1 MASPPPVPPRP
12 PTIPLADGHVDV
24 GQQVVYRRGRTTHL
38 TTREIELL
46 VYLAQNPHRTLTREE
61 LLTTVW
67 GHPPLASTEP
77 VYSTIKRLRAK
88 IDDGRHRH
96 IATVHGDGYRYE
108 PPPPSQS
115 DTPPAPQPAP
125 HGAPGPHR
133 PPLPTEAPQPPTP
146 AQPPPRPRTRFVG
159 REAERRAALS
169 VLASGARLVTLVGP
183 GGVGKTRLALEL
195 AAASNDRRVAFV
207 DLAEAKTRAE
217 VLHTT
222 ARALDLSLDGG
233 EVGLLRALPL
243 RVDLLVLDNAEQ
255 VASEVADLAHRW
267 LEAVSLLVTSRERLS
282 LSGEHL
288 VELGPLPEDEAIALY
303 LDRAAQ
309 VVAGFELDDAG
320 RDALRQVVHRLDGL
334 PLAIELAAARVK
346 TMPPAALLARLPH
359 GLLDLGLAPR
369 DRPGRHKTLRE
380 AIDWSFR
387 LLSPREQ
394 ELLTHCSVFSGGIS
408 VEAAEAVLGP
418 DALSGLEALCDRSL
432 LRISSPTSQD
442 GGSLRFEPWVA
453 VHELAA
459 ERLSDPAPGRAHCRY
474 FLDDAQRWVDDLD
487 RRGHLRAR
495 AHLERELD
503 NLRAATRRALAMNL
517 PEAEGLTLALSR
529 VLTARGAIDEARQA
543 LEALIAGHPATGAA
557 WLALGEALDTL
568 GREPILALEAAR
580 DLAPDPSVRALAG
593 AALGRAWASR
603 GDFTSAL
610 THLYESRRLAE
621 SEAPAVLGRVR
632 TTLGEVCW
640 RAGRVTEAEP
650 ELALALASHEERG
663 DLRLFAQTSATLCH
677 VRRAAGRPAAAFDH
691 LEAAIAGFEALA
703 DPIGRARTLIDKG
716 LHLSRI
722 GRQRDAVM
730 ALEEAGAEHARLGLV
745 RGLEEVHL
753 NLAEALLGLGEDER
767 ARREIRHAVAACRE
781 LGERLRLSVALELA
795 GCAFVLGGDLASA
808 QAAFEEALV
817 TARATE
823 NRISEAT
830 LLAKRG
836 LTRYLNNDLAASL
849 DDFRASER
857 IHKDRGASM
866 MEGTATADVA
876 VLLAATGEPGAAA
889 VASARA
895 RELLSDPPVTH
906 WTGRMVALLEA
917 AARVHADPGPHTREL
932 ARSTRA
938 AVLAAMPAESQDLAT
953 RLSLLMLD
961 HALALTAP

>member
-1 MASPPPVPPRP
+1 MPPTPSRP
-12 PTIPLADGHVDV
+12 HTIPLADGLVDV
-24 GQQVVYRRGRTTHL
+24 GQQVVHRRGRTTHL

-46 VYLAQNPHRTLTREE
+46 VYLAANPQRTITREE
-61 LLTTVW
+61 LLEAVW

-88 IDDGRHRH
+88 IDDGPHRH

-108 PPPPSQS
+108 PASPTAPTSPTAPSS
-115 DTPPAPQPAP
+115 PPASTGSFASNPRR
-125 HGAPGPHR
+125 PG
-133 PPLPTEAPQPPTP
+133 
-146 AQPPPRPRTRFVG
+146 TRFVG
-159 REAERRAALS
+159 RETERRAITAI
-169 VLASGARLVTLVGP
+169 LADGARLVTLVGP

-195 AAASNDRRVAFV
+195 AAASSSRQRVVFV

-233 EVGLLRALPL
+233 EAGLLMALPL
-243 RVDLLVLDNAEQ
+243 TVDLLVLDNAEQ
-255 VASEVADLAHRW
+255 VAAEVAALAGSW
-267 LEAVSLLVTSRERLS
+267 LDATCLLVTSRVRLAV
-282 LSGEHL
+282 SGEHL
-288 VELGPLPEDEAIALY
+288 VELGPLPEDEAMALY
-303 LDRAAQ
+303 LDRAALA
-309 VVAGFELDDAG
+309 VAGYELDASG
-320 RDALRQVVHRLDGL
+320 LEALRELVRRLDGL

-346 TMPPAALLARLPH
+346 TMPPAALLTRLPSS
-359 GLLDLGLAPR
+359 LLDLGLAPR
-369 DRPGRHKTLRE
+369 DRPARHRTLRE

-394 ELLTHCSVFSGGIS
+394 ELLTHSSVFSGGIS
-408 VEAAEAVLGP
+408 LEAAEAVLGP
-418 DALSGLEALCDRSL
+418 DAVAGLEALCDRSL
-432 LRISSPTSQD
+432 FRVTPPTSFD
-442 GGSLRFEPWVA
+442 PSPRFEPWVA

-459 ERLSDPAPGRAHCRY
+459 ERLTDPGPGRAHCRF
-474 FLDDAQRWVDDLD
+474 FLEDALRWVEDLD
-487 RRGHLRAR
+487 RRGHARAR
-495 AHLERELD
+495 AHLELELD

-517 PEAEGLTLALSR
+517 PGAEGLTLVLAR
-529 VLTARGAIDEARQA
+529 VLTARGAIEEARSA
-543 LEALIAGHPATGAA
+543 LEELIAGHPVSAAA

-568 GREPILALEAAR
+568 GREPTLALEAAR
-580 DLAPDPSVRALAG
+580 DLAAGETTAQNAAAQRALAS
-593 AALGRAWASR
+593 AALGRALASR
-603 GDFTSAL
+603 GDFAAAI
-610 THLYESRRLAE
+610 THLHEARHLAE
-621 SEAPAVLGRVR
+621 TRAPAVLGRVR
-632 TTLGEVCW
+632 TALGEVFW

-650 ELALALASHEERG
+650 ELTGALALHQERG

-677 VRRAAGRPAAAFDH
+677 VKRAAGQPAAAFEH
-691 LEAAIAGFEALA
+691 LEAAIAGFETLA

-722 GRQRDAVM
+722 GRQRDATLT
-730 ALEEAGAEHARLGLV
+730 LEEAGAEHARLGLV

-795 GCAFVLGGDLASA
+795 GCAYLLGGDLASA
-808 QAAFEEALV
+808 EAAFEEALS
-817 TARATE
+817 TARATH

-836 LTRYLNNDLAASL
+836 LTRYLKSELGASL
-849 DDFRASER
+849 EDFRASER
-857 IHKDRGASM
+857 IHKERGAAA

-876 VLLAATGEPGAAA
+876 VLLAALGQPEAASE
-889 VASARA
+889 ASARA
-895 RELLSDPPVTH
+895 RQLLSDPPVTH

-917 AARVHADPGPHTREL
+917 AAHVHADPSASTHER
-932 ARSTRA
+932 ARATRA

-961 HALALTAP
+961 HALALTSP

>member
-1 MASPPPVPPRP
+1 MPPTPPDPTRP
-12 PTIPLADGHVDV
+12 RTIPLADGHVEV
-24 GQQVVYRRGRTTHL
+24 GQQVVHRRGRTTHL

-46 VYLAQNPHRTLTREE
+46 VYLADHPHRTITREE
-61 LLTTVW
+61 LLEAVW

-88 IDDGRHRH
+88 IDDGPHRH

-108 PPPPSQS
+108 PPPAPPPLESLN
-115 DTPPAPQPAP
+115 TPHTANSAHTAPDPAS
-125 HGAPGPHR
+125 PGPRQPPR
-133 PPLPTEAPQPPTP
+133 PPL
-146 AQPPPRPRTRFVG
+146 PRTRFVG
-159 REAERRAALS
+159 REDERRTALA
-169 VLASGARLVTLVGP
+169 VLRSGARLVTLFGP

-195 AAASNDRRVAFV
+195 AEALYHHQRVVFI
-207 DLAEAKTRAE
+207 DLAEARTRAE

-233 EVGLLRALPL
+233 ESGLLRALPL
-243 RVDLLVLDNAEQ
+243 YADVLVLDNAEQ
-255 VASEVADLAHRW
+255 VVAEVADLASHW
-267 LEAVSLLVTSRERLS
+267 LDAVCLLVTSRERLG
-282 LSGEHL
+282 LSAEHL
-288 VELGPLPEDEAIALY
+288 VELGPLPDDEAIALY
-303 LDRAAQ
+303 LDRAARA
-309 VVAGFELDDAG
+309 VAGYELDTAG
-320 RDALRQVVHRLDGL
+320 LEALRQLVHRLDGL

-346 TMPPAALLARLPH
+346 TMPPAALIARLPR
-359 GLLDLGLAPR
+359 GLLDLGFAPR
-369 DRPGRHKTLRE
+369 DLPTRHKTLRE

-394 ELLTHCSVFSGGIS
+394 DLLVKSSVFAGGIS
-408 VEAAEAVLGP
+408 LEAAESVLGP
-418 DALSGLEALCDRSL
+418 DSIPLLESLCDRSL
-432 LRISSPTSQD
+432 LRVSSSPPD
-442 GGSLRFEPWVA
+442 AGPRFEPWVA

-459 ERLSDPAPGRAHCRY
+459 EKLTDPEPGRAHCRY

-503 NLRAATRRALAMNL
+503 NLRAATRRALTLNL

-529 VLTARGAIDEARQA
+529 VLTARGAIDEARGS
-543 LEALIAGHPATGAA
+543 LERLLAVHPTSAAA

-568 GREPILALEAAR
+568 GREPTLALEAAR
-580 DLAPDPSVRALAG
+580 DQATDASTRALAL
-593 AALGRAWASR
+593 AALGRAYSSR
-603 GDFTSAL
+603 GDFATAL
-610 THLYESRRLAE
+610 THLHEARHLAE
-621 SEAPAVLGRVR
+621 TQAPAVLGRVR

-650 ELALALASHEERG
+650 ELALAQSTHEERG

-677 VRRAAGRPAAAFDH
+677 VKRAAGRPAAAMTH

-722 GRQRDAVM
+722 GRQRDAVL
-730 ALEEAGAEHARLGLV
+730 ALEEAGAEHTRLGLV

-753 NLAEALLGLGEDER
+753 NLAEALLGLAEDER
-767 ARREIRHAVAACRE
+767 ARREIRLAVAACRE

-808 QAAFEEALV
+808 EAAFEEALV
-817 TARATE
+817 TARTTD

-836 LTRYLNNDLAASL
+836 LARYLRGDFTSSL

-857 IHKDRGASM
+857 IHHDRGASM

-876 VLLAATGEPGAAA
+876 VLLAATGEASAATR
-889 VASARA
+889 ASARA

-917 AARVHADPGPHTREL
+917 AARVHAEPSAPTRES
-932 ARSTRA
+932 AQATRQT
-938 AVLAAMPAESQDLAT
+938 VLAAMPAESQDLAT